1 MRIFKFILLSAFL
14 SCSLSSIAQEKEI
27 ELDPITVT
35 ATLSPLT
42 ISKSGRNIIVIKGE
56 QINKLPVNSIDE
68 LIRFLP
74 GIEVQSRG
82 PMGVQSN
89 ITIRGGTFQQVLII
103 LDGIRLNDPLTG
115 HFNSYFPISPS
126 EIDRIEIMKGAS
138 SAIYGTEAV
147 GGVVHIISKTFA
159 AKAGKDGFKI
169 NSQITAGEF
178 GLFNTQVGGFIHKK
192 KTTASVGFISN
203 NATGQQLRGT
213 KGFFNLSTFSTSVKQ
228 ELGKNMSISYRF
240 GYDDRNFSAQNF
252 YTQFTSDTATE
263 SVLSNWHHVKLEYK
277 KEKQRLTLDIGNKNT
292 RDHYL
297 FRKGLNPN
305 VNNSNM
311 IQALGIYDYTL
322 NSKANLITGA
332 QFIQRKIISND
343 RGNHQ
348 VNTAG
353 VFVLLNQNINDLLQL
368 NPALRID
375 WNERGGWEFVPQLN
389 ASFKFEQFQFRGNV
403 GRTTR
408 TADFTELFNNYQ
420 RSNVP
425 SGSRVGNIDLR
436 AESSISYEV
445 GADYFITSNL
455 KVSTSWYERFH
466 RKSIDWILTSYAN
479 MPRKENLVSGG
490 TYYLAENISKV
501 NVSGVELDIAYQK
514 TFSQNH
520 FLSASAGFFWM
531 RSFSSDSAISLY
543 VSNHAK
549 ELFNFSANYRFKQLG
564 IGLNGLYKSRNP
576 QSGNPV
582 LIPLSIDYFLLNL
595 RADVYFFND
604 KLAAYI
610 QADNL
615 LDKKYTDIF
624 GPVMPGR
631 WLMGGLKV
639 TLQ

>member
-1 MRIFKFILLSAFL
+1 MRIFIFILLSAFL

-213 KGFFNLSTFSTSVKQ
+213 KGFFNLSTFSASVKQ
-228 ELGKNMSISYRF
+228 ELGKNMRIAYRF

-353 VFVLLNQNINDLLQL
+353 VFMLLNQTINDLLQL

-425 SGSRVGNIDLR
+425 SGSRIGNVDLR

-501 NVSGVELDIAYQK
+501 NISGVEMDIAYQK

-615 LDKKYTDIF
+615 LNKKYTDIF

>member
-1 MRIFKFILLSAFL
+1 MRIFIFILLSAFL

-56 QINKLPVNSIDE
+56 QLNRLPVNSIDE

-159 AKAGKDGFKI
+159 AKGGKDAYKI

-213 KGFFNLSTFSTSVKQ
+213 KGFFNLSTISASVKQ
-228 ELGKNMSISYRF
+228 ELSKNVSVAYRF
-240 GYDDRNFSAQNF
+240 GYDDRDFSAQNF

-263 SVLSNWHHVKLEYK
+263 SVLSNWHHIKLEYK
-277 KEKQRLTLDIGNKNT
+277 KEKQRLSFDIGNKNT

-311 IQALGIYDYTL
+311 IQALGIYDYTI
-322 NSKANLITGA
+322 NSKANFITGA

-353 VFVLLNQNINDLLQL
+353 VFMLLNQNINDFLQL

-389 ASFKFEQFQFRGNV
+389 ASFKFEQFQFRGNI

-425 SGSRVGNIDLR
+425 SGSRVGNVDLR

-445 GADYFITSNL
+445 GADYFITPNL

-466 RKSIDWILTSYAN
+466 RKSIDWILTTYAN
-479 MPRKENLVSGG
+479 MPRKENLAGGG
-490 TYYLAENISKV
+490 TFYLAENISKV
-501 NVSGVELDIAYQK
+501 NISGVELDIAYQK

-520 FLSASAGFFWM
+520 FVSASAGFFWM
-531 RSFSSDSAISLY
+531 RSFSSDSSISLY

-564 IGLNGLYKSRNP
+564 LGLNGLYKSRNP

-582 LIPLSIDYFLLNL
+582 LVPLSIDYFLLNI
-595 RADVYFFND
+595 RTDVYFFND
-604 KLAAYI
+604 KLAAYLQI
-610 QADNL
+610 DNI
-615 LDKKYTDIF
+615 LDKTYTDIF

-631 WLMGGLKV
+631 WLMGGLKI

>member
-1 MRIFKFILLSAFL
+1 MRFFIFLSASL
-14 SCSLSSIAQEKEI
+14 LTALSSLAQEKEI

-42 ISKSGRNIIVIKGE
+42 ISKTGRNIIVIKGD

-126 EIDRIEIMKGAS
+126 EIDHIEIMKGAS

-159 AKAGKDGFKI
+159 AKTGKDGFKI

-178 GLFNTQVGGFIHKK
+178 GLFNSQVGGFIHKK
-192 KTTASVGFISN
+192 KTTASIGFISN
-203 NATGQQLRGT
+203 NAKGQQLRGT
-213 KGFFNLSTFSTSVKQ
+213 KGFFNLSTFSASVKQ
-228 ELGKNMSISYRF
+228 ELAKNMSIAYRF

-277 KEKQRLTLDIGNKNT
+277 KDKQRLSLDIGNKNT

-305 VNNSNM
+305 VNNSDM
-311 IQALGIYDYTL
+311 LQALLVHDYTL
-322 NSKANLITGA
+322 SKKANLISGA

-348 VNTAG
+348 VNAAG
-353 VFVLLNQNINDLLQL
+353 LFLLLNQNVNDFLQL
-368 NPALRID
+368 NPAIRVD

-389 ASFKFEQFQFRGNV
+389 ASFKYEQIQFRGNV

-425 SGSRVGNIDLR
+425 SGSRVGNVDLR

-455 KVSTSWYERFH
+455 KISTSWYERFH
-466 RKSIDWILTSYAN
+466 RKSIDWILTTYAN
-479 MPRKENLVSGG
+479 MPRKENLASGG
-490 TYYLAENISKV
+490 TFYLAENISKV
-501 NVSGVELDIAYQK
+501 NISGVELDIAYQK

-520 FLSASAGFFWM
+520 FLSANAGFFWM

-582 LIPLSIDYFLLNL
+582 LVPLSIDYFLLNL
-595 RADVYFFND
+595 RTDVYFFND

-631 WLMGGLKV
+631 WLMGGLKI

>member
-1 MRIFKFILLSAFL
+1 MRFFIFLSASL
-14 SCSLSSIAQEKEI
+14 LTALSSLAQEKEI

-42 ISKSGRNIIVIKGE
+42 ISKTGRNIIVIKGD

-126 EIDRIEIMKGAS
+126 EIDHIEIMKGAS

-159 AKAGKDGFKI
+159 AKTGKDGFKI

-192 KTTASVGFISN
+192 KTTASIGFISN
-203 NATGQQLRGT
+203 NAKGQQLRGT
-213 KGFFNLSTFSTSVKQ
+213 KGFFNLSTFSASVKQ
-228 ELGKNMSISYRF
+228 ELAKNMNIAYRF

-277 KEKQRLTLDIGNKNT
+277 KEKQRLSLDIGNKNT

-305 VNNSNM
+305 VNNSDM
-311 IQALGIYDYTL
+311 LQALLVHDYTL
-322 NSKANLITGA
+322 SKKANLISGA

-348 VNTAG
+348 VNAAG
-353 VFVLLNQNINDLLQL
+353 LFLLLNQNVNDFLQL
-368 NPALRID
+368 NPALRVD

-389 ASFKFEQFQFRGNV
+389 ASFKYEQIQFRGNV

-425 SGSRVGNIDLR
+425 SGSRVGNVDLR

-466 RKSIDWILTSYAN
+466 RKSIDWILTTYAN
-479 MPRKENLVSGG
+479 MPRKENLASGG
-490 TYYLAENISKV
+490 TFYLAENISKV
-501 NVSGVELDIAYQK
+501 NISGVELDIAYQK

-582 LIPLSIDYFLLNL
+582 LVPLSIDYFLLNL